1 MRYLVFAMIALVGLL
16 LWRIDSVTNSRD
28 TLQVALEK
36 STANASRLALT
47 LQVQRD
53 KAAELAELD
62 RIHTEKLTDA
72 LSENNRLAADVAVGK
87 RRLLIKASCPST
99 ARTDT
104 TATTA
109 SMDDAGTA
117 ELDPIARQDYYA
129 LRRQVTLTES
139 ALAGLQGYVKE
150 VCK

>member
-16 LWRIDSVTNSRD
+16 VWRIDSVTNSRD

-47 LQVQRD
+47 LQAQRD
-53 KAAELAELD
+53 KADELAELD

-72 LSENNRLAADVAVGK
+72 LSENNRLAADIADGR
-87 RRLLIKASCPST
+87 RRLLVKASCPST

-104 TATTA
+104 AATTT
-109 SMDDAGTA
+109 SVDDAGTA

>member
-16 LWRIDSVTNSRD
+16 VWRIDSVTNSRD

-47 LQVQRD
+47 LQAQRD

-72 LSENNRLAADVAVGK
+72 LSENNRLAADIADGR
-87 RRLLIKASCPST
+87 RRLLVKASCPST

-104 TATTA
+104 TATT
-109 SMDDAGTA
+109 SVDDAGTA